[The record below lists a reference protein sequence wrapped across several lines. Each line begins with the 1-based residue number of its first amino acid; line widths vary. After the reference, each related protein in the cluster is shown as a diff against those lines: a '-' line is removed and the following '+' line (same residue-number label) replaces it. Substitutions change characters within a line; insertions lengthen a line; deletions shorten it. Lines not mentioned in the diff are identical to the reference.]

1 MALSKLR
8 LEERL
13 GRPVRAFAYVKG
25 SEAHYR
31 PVHLSLLKQAGYEI
45 AFTSVSGAN
54 GPGTDPLQLHRYN
67 VEPYPART
75 FELVLSGAC
84 DLIAVKDTVAGTHA
98 RRLFNA
104 ALGTC
109 TSMTIQVVARREK
122 IPVKSVEITVTNDRM
137 YAKDCADCTSTE
149 GYIHRFTV
157 SIKVTGDLTP
167 AQRDRILT
175 VAKRCPVAKTLTSE
189 IRVDDVLVA

>member
-1 MALSKLR
+1 MQPVIVRSAGMFRNEIEAGPHR
-8 LEERL
+8 LVGDE
-13 GRPVRAFAYVKG
+13 PV
-25 SEAHYR
+25 EAGG
-31 PVHLSLLKQAGYEI
+31 AG
-45 AFTSVSGAN
+45 A
-54 GPGTDPLQLHRYN
+54 GPT
-67 VEPYPART
+67 PYD
-75 FELVLSGAC
+75 FL
-84 DLIAVKDTVAGTHA
+84 
-98 RRLFNA
+98 NA

-122 IPVKSVEITVTNDRM
+122 LPVESVEITVTNDRM

-189 IRVDDVLVA
+189 IRVEDVLV